1 MSGNEDDERRGS
13 DLPLDLAKE
22 RESFVR
28 SFLKKGVE
36 YTELLLHENGQLRDE
51 LQVTLEDNARLRA
64 QVASDDAIRDLLRT
78 VERLESERESL
89 LERSTL
95 LERVEREHAGR
106 QAAIEQEIN
115 DLANLYIANFQLHAS
130 FSPRRVV
137 RHLCDL
143 MGQLVGTHGFVIYLV
158 DAAGKRANPIAY
170 EGLTDAEVKPI
181 DVGVGA
187 VGEACLT
194 GIRRVRSGELT
205 GASREEPLAVVP
217 LLADG
222 RPVGVIE
229 IVTVLPHKKEWASV
243 DHELFELVAEQAG
256 AALVAANSYDP
267 NEGPLR
273 ALAGFPEKLLKMGAD
288 R

>member
-1 MSGNEDDERRGS
+1 MNDDEERRSS

-36 YTELLLHENGQLRDE
+36 YTELLLGENAGLREKLEALDE
-51 LQVTLEDNARLRA
+51 ENARLRA

-89 LERSTL
+89 LERSSL

-143 MGQLVGTHGFVIYLV
+143 MGQLVGALGFVIYV
-158 DAAGKRANPIAY
+158 IDDDAKLAVPIAH
-170 EGLTDAEVKPI
+170 EGLRDE
-181 DVGVGA
+181 DVNAVELGA
-187 VGEACLT
+187 GPVGEACLT
-194 GIRRVRSGELT
+194 GIRIVRESEL
-205 GASREEPLAVVP
+205 GVGSHEDPIAIVP
-217 LLADG
+217 LMADG
-222 RPVGVIE
+222 RPIGIIE
-229 IVTVLPHKKEWASV
+229 IVTVLDHKTEWASV
-243 DHELFELVAEQAG
+243 DHELFELVSQQAG
-256 AALVAANSYDP
+256 AALIAAHHYDP
-267 NEGPLR
+267 GDGPLKS
-273 ALAGFPEKLLKMGAD
+273 LAGFAEKVLKMSVD

>member
-1 MSGNEDDERRGS
+1 MSGNDDEERRAS

-51 LQVTLEDNARLRA
+51 LQAALEDNARLRA

-143 MGQLVGTHGFVIYLV
+143 MGQLVGAHGFAIYLV

-170 EGLTDAEVKPI
+170 EGLSDAEVKPI

-194 GIRRVRSGELT
+194 GIRRVRSGALT

-222 RPVGVIE
+222 RPIGVIE
-229 IVTVLPHKKEWASV
+229 IVTVLPHKNEWASV

-273 ALAGFPEKLLKMGAD
+273 TLAGFPEKLLKMGAD